1 MKELSAIITSLEKQ
15 VEDLRDD
22 QAIVKKA
29 AVEETEAK
37 NSQTLLSLEK
47 KMSEAV
53 AVEQQKREAAVASL
67 AAEVERRE
75 TLETSLASS
84 EAKMVKMAENE
95 ASLVE
100 RSDFLSSEFREEK
113 EKRLAAERELEESQE
128 RLSQMS
134 VMMTELKKEM
144 ERYRSCQAQE
154 EVRLTL
160 NQGEWRIT
168 ILLIV
173 SGCET
178 SSGGGQTEAGLH

>member
-1 MKELSAIITSLEKQ
+1 MVSKQESQSQVKELSAIITSLEKQ
-15 VEDLRDD
+15 VEDLRGD
-22 QAIVKKA
+22 QANVKQA

-67 AAEVERRE
+67 SAEVEKRE
-75 TLETSLASS
+75 ALETSLAIS
-84 EAKMVKMAENE
+84 EAKIVKMAENE

-100 RSDFLSSEFREEK
+100 RSDILSSEFREEK

-128 RLSQMS
+128 KLSQMS
-134 VMMTELKKEM
+134 VMMAELKKEM

-160 NQGEWRIT
+160 YHGEWQNSVDDFR
-168 ILLIV
+168 
-173 SGCET
+173 
-178 SSGGGQTEAGLH
+178 